1 MLKENLIMDL
11 DENIRFTLDHDWLLP
26 QKDGTLLFGK
36 TDYGLI
42 KMPNI
47 LSVELPEPDSEH
59 HYCLDEGMCV
69 IESQDLTIECLAP
82 LICTVTEINTDLL
95 VFPELI
101 NEDPFEQG
109 WILRLSPDHPED
121 LDEFFN
127 IEEYEARFG

>member
-1 MLKENLIMDL
+1 MDL
-11 DENIRFTLDHDWLLP
+11 NANIRFTLDHDWLLP

-42 KMPNI
+42 KLPNI

-59 HYCLDEGMCV
+59 HYGLDEGMCV

-82 LICTVTEINTDLL
+82 LICTVTEINTELL
-95 VFPELI
+95 VSPELI
-101 NEDPFEQG
+101 NEDPFGSG
-109 WILRLSPDHPED
+109 WILRLSPDHPER